1 MARHLLVTNDY
12 PPKTGGIQVYL
23 HELWRRLDEG
33 RAIVLTAS
41 SDEHAATFDRQ
52 SSVVIER
59 VASKTLFLPTPAALS
74 AIESAIE
81 RHQPDLVLIDP
92 AWPLGLLGPRLSR
105 PYGVILHGAEVTIP
119 ARLPLVASSLRY
131 VLRHASVAVCAGSYP
146 EREARRVAAEFMPPV
161 VQVPPGVDTDR
172 FRPLDPERRA
182 QVRASLGLSQ
192 QDLLVSS
199 YSRLVPRKGMDTLV
213 RASVRLRDEFPQLHV
228 VIGGAGRD
236 RARLERLARRH
247 GAPVTFLGRVP
258 DDRLVE
264 WLGAADLMVMDC
276 RSRWLGLEQ
285 EGFGIVFV
293 EAAAA
298 GVAQIAG
305 RSGGSDEA
313 VIDGV
318 TGFVVDDSR
327 SASALSEAIRVVL
340 RDSEFR
346 RDLAT
351 NAREYAEF
359 RYDWNQLA
367 RDLGEGLTPFDHFE
381 GSQQRA

>member
-1 MARHLLVTNDY
+1 
-12 PPKTGGIQVYL
+12 
-23 HELWRRLDEG
+23 
-33 RAIVLTAS
+33 
-41 SDEHAATFDRQ
+41 
-52 SSVVIER
+52 
-59 VASKTLFLPTPAALS
+59 
-74 AIESAIE
+74 
-81 RHQPDLVLIDP
+81 
-92 AWPLGLLGPRLSR
+92 
-105 PYGVILHGAEVTIP
+105 
-119 ARLPLVASSLRY
+119 

-172 FRPLDPERRA
+172 FRPLDLERRA
-182 QVRASLGLSQ
+182 QVRASMGLSDQ
-192 QDLLVSS
+192 GLLVSS

-213 RASVRLRDEFPQLHV
+213 RASVRLRDEFPSLQV

-236 RARLERLARRH
+236 RARLERIVRRS
-247 GAPVTFLGRVP
+247 GAPVTFVGRVP
-258 DDRLVE
+258 DDRLVQ
-264 WLGAADLMVMDC
+264 WLGASDLMVMDC

-318 TGFVVDDSR
+318 TGIVVDDSR
-327 SASALSEAIRVVL
+327 SASALSEAVRVVL
-340 RDSEFR
+340 RDPEYR

-351 NAREYAEF
+351 NAREYAAF
-359 RYDWNQLA
+359 RYDWSELA
-367 RDLGEGLTPFDHFE
+367 RVLGEGLAPFDHFKDSE
-381 GSQQRA
+381 QRA